1 LKLFKNINKIA
12 ALTVLML
19 ISHQTFAADMADAMR
34 SEGKIW
40 VVVAVISTIM
50 LGLLIYLITID
61 KKITTVE
68 KEIDS
73 QKKQ

>member
-1 LKLFKNINKIA
+1 
-12 ALTVLML
+12 ML